1 MIMHIVGTRPN
12 YVKSA
17 PVIRALDKKG
27 VRQLVVHTSQH
38 YSENMSTDIM
48 DSVGMKNP
56 DIIIP
61 KSDSMGIDKFNHIL
75 SSLHE
80 IIGREKPEMVIVY
93 GDVDSTLAAAIAT
106 KKNNIRLAHVESG
119 LRSFDDEMP
128 EEINR
133 RLVDE
138 VSDICFITEKSGL
151 ENLKGKTNC
160 VKSLVGNTMIDSL
173 VWAQKRGFIDKE
185 YDNEQMKSN
194 SSWDGSKDFAI
205 LTFHRPSNVD
215 NEESLKDILEMC
227 KDMDIQTLCPLHPR
241 TEKTMKKFGMFE
253 DFKSINHLHLV
264 EPLTY
269 LDFLRAI
276 KKCSVVVT
284 DSGGIQ
290 EETTF
295 LKVPCLTIRENTERP
310 STIDSGSNMLVKTHE
325 VPGLVKEL
333 LESARDY
340 EVPPGWDGNAA
351 ERIAEV
357 LL

>member
-1 MIMHIVGTRPN
+1 
-12 YVKSA
+12 
-17 PVIRALDKKG
+17 
-27 VRQLVVHTSQH
+27 
-38 YSENMSTDIM
+38 
-48 DSVGMKNP
+48 
-56 DIIIP
+56 
-61 KSDSMGIDKFNHIL
+61 
-75 SSLHE
+75 
-80 IIGREKPEMVIVY
+80 
-93 GDVDSTLAAAIAT
+93 VDSTLAAAIAT